1 MMAGQGRPPKPVEQ
15 KRRTGNPGQR
25 RLPEP
30 TVLVP
35 AVSQTP
41 PPLRALGPNGLA
53 FWNRVWANGQ
63 AWISQYTDVD
73 LVQLVAEQMDERGI
87 VYQVVLKQQQSGE
100 VDWRIRNQLRD
111 LDREIVRNLAS
122 LGFSPEMRSRL
133 GLAEVKAQHVIET
146 LITRRQ
152 QRGN

>member
-1 MMAGQGRPPKPVEQ
+1 
-15 KRRTGNPGQR
+15 
-25 RLPEP
+25 
-30 TVLVP
+30 
-35 AVSQTP
+35 
-41 PPLRALGPNGLA
+41 
-53 FWNRVWANGQ
+53 
-63 AWISQYTDVD
+63 
-73 LVQLVAEQMDERGI
+73 MDERGI

-133 GLAEVKAQHVIET
+133 GLAEVRAQHAIES

-152 QRGN
+152 QRGA